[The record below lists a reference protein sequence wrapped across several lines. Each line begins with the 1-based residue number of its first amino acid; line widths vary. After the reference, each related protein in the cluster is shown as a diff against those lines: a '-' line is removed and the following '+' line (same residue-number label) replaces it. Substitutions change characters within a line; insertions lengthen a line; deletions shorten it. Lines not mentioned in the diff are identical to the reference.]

1 MYKLDKKDCCLLF
14 ELDKDSRQSIH
25 DLARKTKLSRDVVA
39 YRMKRLE
46 EEGLILK
53 YITIIDFSKFSYTI
67 LRLYLRLQN
76 TTLEI
81 EEQIA
86 QFFVRQKNTLTVY
99 KIDGEY
105 DLAVGFL
112 VKDFH
117 SYQAAYEEF
126 LNKYRP
132 YVSAKNVSI
141 FLDYI
146 HYRRNYLVE
155 KKRHDYTAIS
165 TGSFIPYQYDKKDL
179 QLLNCIKEKA
189 RITLLEL
196 AQKLRMTATG
206 VKYKLKN
213 LEKQQVIV
221 AYKLLLD
228 FSKLGYQYYKVDLEL
243 EDLSILPSLNQFIIQ
258 HPNVVYRDIT
268 VGGSDFEFDCELKSQ
283 NDFYALM
290 DEIKALFPQKI
301 RHYFYYKALKI
312 YKYAYFPEDLV
323 P

>member
-1 MYKLDKKDCCLLF
+1 
-14 ELDKDSRQSIH
+14 
-25 DLARKTKLSRDVVA
+25 
-39 YRMKRLE
+39 
-46 EEGLILK
+46 
-53 YITIIDFSKFSYTI
+53 
-67 LRLYLRLQN
+67 
-76 TTLEI
+76 
-81 EEQIA
+81 
-86 QFFVRQKNTLTVY
+86 
-99 KIDGEY
+99 
-105 DLAVGFL
+105 
-112 VKDFH
+112 
-117 SYQAAYEEF
+117 
-126 LNKYRP
+126 
-132 YVSAKNVSI
+132 
-141 FLDYI
+141 
-146 HYRRNYLVE
+146 
-155 KKRHDYTAIS
+155 
-165 TGSFIPYQYDKKDL
+165 
-179 QLLNCIKEKA
+179 
-189 RITLLEL
+189 
-196 AQKLRMTATG
+196 MTATG